1 MLETHHRYLPFGTSG
16 VLLFI
21 SASQSNSR
29 IDTSI
34 LSKEI
39 TKKEI
44 GTVCFISNDPS
55 VDADT
60 LESIPTSVTVL
71 SILIPPGPETNDSV
85 YSTFLQIQK
94 FLKRGNLLF
103 LIAPDCETR
112 FPLLLSKLLLAASP
126 SMSNSELQSQIFH
139 FGYSAPD
146 QATFRRYLAKQKE
159 QHSFPE
165 IPPGEFSVS
174 VHLVQK
180 GKHTSASK
188 IQNES
193 SLTKNPIKTKEE
205 KKNPKPSSF
214 ESASIHAIEIDDLDG
229 TQKLKEIPVSISE
242 EHSQIVNEKNGIPD
256 SSPASLEHSQIV
268 NEKNGIPDS
277 SPASLEHSQI
287 VNEKNGIPDSSPA
300 SLEHSQIVNE
310 KNGIPDSSSASLEH
324 SQIVNEKNG
333 TPDSSSA
340 SLEHSQIVNEKNGI
354 PDSSPASLEHSQIVN
369 EKNGIPDSSPASL
382 EHSQIVN
389 EKNRIP
395 DSSPASLEHSQIVNE
410 ENGTPDSSPASKSAS
425 LSKSGQAASKSEK
438 DIPLSSVVVKSK
450 FPLQIKL
457 MAVISVL
464 MTFTVST
471 IIFFA
476 SSAFREDSEV
486 RVLQNNLNLV
496 NILGLKIKTDIK
508 EILSN
513 GKQIVGALVQGNEG
527 ISFADIFFQNDPD
540 FIYAGLY
547 QIEKDSPVAVNQFY
561 NEPYLN
567 ELSVSSKTISNLVQ
581 NRSGFIQKSI
591 LTGGRMENLSAEFK
605 EPIFAIAIPSSGSN
619 SKVLVLILR
628 LEKFLNAF
636 QKQDISDVF
645 MVNGEGDL
653 IAHSDAKLLQSNTN
667 FMNLPIVESMVKS
680 SENTKQIEYK
690 DKDGK
695 VWFGSYQKLGFGG
708 AAVISIVPE
717 DKAFEAVYKIQKTNL
732 LIMGIA
738 LCLALLIVFFFA
750 KTITKPLLHLLQAT
764 TEIAR
769 GNFKI
774 RISSTTKDEVGLLT
788 NYFVDMGKGLE
799 EREKVKDALGRFV
812 NKEIAEM
819 VLKHEL
825 TLGGERKM
833 CAIFF
838 SDIRSFTSISEKLQP
853 EEVVEFL
860 NEYMTEM
867 VHCVNETHGI
877 VDKFIGDAIM
887 ATWGAAKTSDK
898 DAENAINGSL
908 MMREALLK
916 FNQGRG
922 GDKKPIIQIGCG
934 LNYGPVIA
942 GQIGS
947 EQRLEYTVIGDAV
960 NLASRVEALNKPFG
974 TDILITQNLLDHVPD
989 IFNVEKMQ
997 SIKVKGKEEPQIIY
1011 AVLGRKDD
1019 PNCPKSVE
1027 ELRKK
1032 IGIVWEPPKKDKTKD
1047 PEAGEVK
1054 YEILD

>member
-1 MLETHHRYLPFGTSG
+1 MLEIHRRYLPFGTSG
-16 VLLFI
+16 VLIFI
-21 SASQSNSR
+21 SSSQSNSR
-29 IDTSI
+29 IDTSV
-34 LSKEI
+34 LSEEI

-44 GTVCFISNDPS
+44 GTVCFITNNLSIDTDTVDSIDP
-55 VDADT
+55 
-60 LESIPTSVTVL
+60 SVTVL
-71 SILIPPGPETNDSV
+71 SILIPPGPETSDSV
-85 YSTFLQIQK
+85 YGAFLKIQK

-112 FPLLLSKLLLAASP
+112 FPFFLSKLLLAASP
-126 SMSNSELQSQIFH
+126 SLSDSELQNQISH
-139 FGYSAPD
+139 FGYSTVE
-146 QATFRRYLAKQKE
+146 QAAFRKYLVRQKE
-159 QHSFPE
+159 HTSFQE
-165 IPPGEFSVS
+165 VPPGEFSVS
-174 VHLVQK
+174 VHLVRENK
-180 GKHTSASK
+180 RNSTLKYK
-188 IQNES
+188 IQYEPGVEN
-193 SLTKNPIKTKEE
+193 LTQIKAIPYSEEERKNLI
-205 KKNPKPSSF
+205 SSF
-214 ESASIHAIEIDDLDG
+214 RSTPIQAIEIDDLDE
-229 TQKLKEIPVSISE
+229 TQKLKEFSVSTVRSQQAGKGETQTPSASTQNTSEQPQVGKDDVQAPSVPTPNSSEQPQVGNDDVQAPSVPTPNSSEQPPVGKDDVQAPSVPTPNSSEQPPVGKDDVQTPSASTPNSSEQPQVEESPVTSIQPVQTTVPGGPDASAKSTSSE
-242 EHSQIVNEKNGIPD
+242 IGKKNLDAAKKSSKQVVAAEEEKN
-256 SSPASLEHSQIV
+256 
-268 NEKNGIPDS
+268 
-277 SPASLEHSQI
+277 
-287 VNEKNGIPDSSPA
+287 
-300 SLEHSQIVNE
+300 
-310 KNGIPDSSSASLEH
+310 
-324 SQIVNEKNG
+324 
-333 TPDSSSA
+333 
-340 SLEHSQIVNEKNGI
+340 
-354 PDSSPASLEHSQIVN
+354 
-369 EKNGIPDSSPASL
+369 
-382 EHSQIVN
+382 
-389 EKNRIP
+389 
-395 DSSPASLEHSQIVNE
+395 
-410 ENGTPDSSPASKSAS
+410 ENVST
-425 LSKSGQAASKSEK
+425 
-438 DIPLSSVVVKSK
+438 VKSK

-457 MAVISVL
+457 MAVISFL

-476 SSAFREDSEV
+476 SSAFRDDSEV

-513 GKQIVGALVQGNEG
+513 GKQIVGALIQGKEG

-547 QIEKDSPVAVNQFY
+547 QIEGNAPFAVNEFY
-561 NEPYLN
+561 NDPYLS
-567 ELSVSSKTISNLVQ
+567 ELKVSPKEISDLVQ
-581 NRSGFIQKSI
+581 SRPGFIQKSV

-636 QKQDISDVF
+636 QKQDISEIF
-645 MVNGEGDL
+645 LVNGEGDL
-653 IAHSDAKLLQSNTN
+653 IAHSDPKLLQSNTN

-690 DKDGK
+690 NKEGQ

-708 AAVISIVPE
+708 AAVVSIVPE
-717 DKAFEAVYKIQKTNL
+717 DKAFETVYRIQRTNL

-738 LCLALLIVFFFA
+738 LCLALIIVFFFA
-750 KTITKPLLHLLQAT
+750 KTITKPVLHLLQAT

-774 RISSTTKDEVGLLT
+774 KIRSTTKDEVGLLT
-788 NYFVDMGKGLE
+788 DYFVEMGKGLE

-887 ATWGAAKTSDK
+887 ATWGAAKTSDQ
-898 DAENAINGSL
+898 DAENSVNGAL
-908 MMREALLK
+908 MMRAALLK

-922 GDKKPIIQIGCG
+922 GDKKPIIRIGCG

-974 TDILITQNLLDHVPD
+974 TDVLITQDLLDHVPG

-997 SIKVKGKEEPQIIY
+997 SIKVKGKEEPQVIY
-1011 AVLGRKDD
+1011 AVLGRTDD
-1019 PNCPKSVE
+1019 PTCPKNVE
-1027 ELRKK
+1027 ELRAK
-1032 IGIVWEPPKKDKTKD
+1032 IGIVWEPPKKSKTED
-1047 PEAGEVK
+1047 SEPGEEVK

>member
-29 IDTSI
+29 IDTSV
-34 LSKEI
+34 LSEEI

-44 GTVCFISNDPS
+44 GTVCFVSTDSSI
-55 VDADT
+55 DANT
-60 LESIPTSVTVL
+60 LESISPSVTVL
-71 SILIPPGPETNDSV
+71 SIVIPPGPETNDSV
-85 YSTFLQIQK
+85 YSIFLQIQK

-103 LIAPDCETR
+103 SIAPDCETR

-139 FGYSAPD
+139 FGYSSSD
-146 QATFRRYLAKQKE
+146 QATFRKYLAKQKE
-159 QHSFPE
+159 QLSFLE

-174 VHLVQK
+174 IHLVQK
-180 GKHTSASK
+180 GKHTSTSK
-188 IQNES
+188 IRHED
-193 SLTKNPIKTKEE
+193 SLTEKPIKAKGE
-205 KKNPKPSSF
+205 KKNVKFSF
-214 ESASIHAIEIDDLDG
+214 ESSAIHAIEIDDLDD

-242 EHSQIVNEKNGIPD
+242 LQSKIVIEENTT
-256 SSPASLEHSQIV
+256 S
-268 NEKNGIPDS
+268 
-277 SPASLEHSQI
+277 
-287 VNEKNGIPDSSPA
+287 
-300 SLEHSQIVNE
+300 
-310 KNGIPDSSSASLEH
+310 DSSSNSELQSKIGIEENATS
-324 SQIVNEKNG
+324 
-333 TPDSSSA
+333 DSSSN
-340 SLEHSQIVNEKNGI
+340 SELQSKIVIEENATS
-354 PDSSPASLEHSQIVN
+354 DSSSTSEEQSKIVIKEN
-369 EKNGIPDSSPASL
+369 TISDSSS
-382 EHSQIVN
+382 
-389 EKNRIP
+389 
-395 DSSPASLEHSQIVNE
+395 
-410 ENGTPDSSPASKSAS
+410 T
-425 LSKSGQAASKSEK
+425 SKSEK
-438 DIPLSSVVVKSK
+438 DENVSTAKSQ

-513 GKQIVGALVQGNEG
+513 GKQIVGALVKGKEG

-547 QIEKDSPVAVNQFY
+547 QIEGDSPFAINQFY
-561 NEPYLN
+561 NEPYLS
-567 ELSVSSKTISNLVQ
+567 ELGVSPKTIFNLVQ
-581 NRSGFIQKSI
+581 NRPGFIQKSV

-619 SKVLVLILR
+619 SNVLVLILR

-636 QKQDISDVF
+636 QKQDISEVF

-695 VWFGSYQKLGFGG
+695 AWFGSYQKLGFGG

-769 GNFKI
+769 GNFKVKI
-774 RISSTTKDEVGLLT
+774 RSTTKDEVGLLT

-898 DAENAINGSL
+898 DAENAVNGSL

-922 GDKKPIIQIGCG
+922 GEKKPIIQIGCG

-997 SIKVKGKEEPQIIY
+997 SIKVKGKEEPQVIY

-1019 PNCPKSVE
+1019 PNCPKTVE
-1027 ELRKK
+1027 ELRQK
-1032 IGIVWEPPKKDKTKD
+1032 IGIVWEPPKKDKAKD

>member
-1 MLETHHRYLPFGTSG
+1 P
-16 VLLFI
+16 
-21 SASQSNSR
+21 
-29 IDTSI
+29 
-34 LSKEI
+34 
-39 TKKEI
+39 
-44 GTVCFISNDPS
+44 
-55 VDADT
+55 
-60 LESIPTSVTVL
+60 
-71 SILIPPGPETNDSV
+71 
-85 YSTFLQIQK
+85 
-94 FLKRGNLLF
+94 
-103 LIAPDCETR
+103 
-112 FPLLLSKLLLAASP
+112 
-126 SMSNSELQSQIFH
+126 ELQSKIVIEEN
-139 FGYSAPD
+139 
-146 QATFRRYLAKQKE
+146 T
-159 QHSFPE
+159 
-165 IPPGEFSVS
+165 
-174 VHLVQK
+174 
-180 GKHTSASK
+180 TS
-188 IQNES
+188 
-193 SLTKNPIKTKEE
+193 
-205 KKNPKPSSF
+205 
-214 ESASIHAIEIDDLDG
+214 
-229 TQKLKEIPVSISE
+229 
-242 EHSQIVNEKNGIPD
+242 
-256 SSPASLEHSQIV
+256 
-268 NEKNGIPDS
+268 
-277 SPASLEHSQI
+277 
-287 VNEKNGIPDSSPA
+287 
-300 SLEHSQIVNE
+300 
-310 KNGIPDSSSASLEH
+310 DSSSTPELQSK
-324 SQIVNEKNG
+324 IVIEEN
-333 TPDSSSA
+333 TTSDSSSTPELQ
-340 SLEHSQIVNEKNGI
+340 SKIVIEENTTS
-354 PDSSPASLEHSQIVN
+354 DSSSTPELQSKIVIEEN
-369 EKNGIPDSSPASL
+369 TTSDSSS
-382 EHSQIVN
+382 
-389 EKNRIP
+389 
-395 DSSPASLEHSQIVNE
+395 
-410 ENGTPDSSPASKSAS
+410 T
-425 LSKSGQAASKSEK
+425 SKSEK
-438 DIPLSSVVVKSK
+438 DENVSTAKSQ

-513 GKQIVGALVQGNEG
+513 GKQIVGALVKGKEG

-547 QIEKDSPVAVNQFY
+547 QIEGDSPFAVNQFY
-561 NEPYLN
+561 NEPYLS
-567 ELSVSSKTISNLVQ
+567 ELGVSPKTIFNLVQ
-581 NRSGFIQKSI
+581 NRPGFIQKSV

-619 SKVLVLILR
+619 SNVLVLILR

-636 QKQDISDVF
+636 QKQDISEVF

-695 VWFGSYQKLGFGG
+695 AWFGSYQKLGFGG

-769 GNFKI
+769 GNFKVKI
-774 RISSTTKDEVGLLT
+774 RSTTKDEVGLLT

-898 DAENAINGSL
+898 DAENAVNGSL

-922 GDKKPIIQIGCG
+922 GEKKPIIQIGCG

-997 SIKVKGKEEPQIIY
+997 SIKVKGKEEPQVIY

-1019 PNCPKSVE
+1019 PNCPKTVE
-1027 ELRKK
+1027 ELRQK
-1032 IGIVWEPPKKDKTKD
+1032 IGIVWEPPKKDKAKD